1 MPVDATGPLSS
12 PGPWVVSEDRAG
24 GDGRPDAVLSN
35 EGVGQDDELAHDG
48 DEGHLAGLAAL
59 AQPPV
64 HLGQVGVPAQG
75 GHRRHVQEPSR
86 PRPSAPG

>member
-35 EGVGQDDELAHDG
+35 EGVGQDDELEHHG
-48 DEGHLAGLAAL
+48 DEGHLARLAAL
-59 AQPPV
+59 SQPPV
-64 HLGQVGVPAQG
+64 HLGQNKLTPMGRCPP
-75 GHRRHVQEPSR
+75 ET
-86 PRPSAPG
+86 PRMQRDTHHS